1 MKNIQRSIGRDVRR
15 TQAGFSLVEVMVSVA
30 IMSLIMGATMS
41 ALSQAMKANETAV
54 LVTGMNNALR
64 TGMDIIIRDMLQ
76 VGAGLPPGHFVLIPF
91 GTATRVKVPGPPGT
105 ATTTALGDTDFNA
118 VNPGT
123 GGGPLV
129 NLVTGGACATPGAG
143 CVATD
148 TITTLA
154 ADSTFSH
161 IPLKARNLNGTTIDV
176 QLNGL
181 DGIAGNA
188 DDVNIGAGPDR
199 VLPGQLI
206 MLEKGSYAVLLQVTA
221 VDAPSGRITFAT
233 GDSLQLN
240 QHTAPSGSVAGASG
254 LNNFAP
260 IANNFDTTLPNPQT
274 VPPTYALATVATRVR
289 MITYYIDATK
299 PDHPKLVR
307 RINNGHQT
315 TFDNTSGSTVAT
327 DIDNLQISYDI
338 ADGSINPANVRF
350 TAADFAGTGACKPPA
365 SPTPV
370 PCSVNQIR
378 KVNVTLSARS
388 RTVFTTTKKY
398 FRNSL
403 TTQVSLRGMAF
414 VNEYSPPQ

>member
-1 MKNIQRSIGRDVRR
+1 
-15 TQAGFSLVEVMVSVA
+15 MVSVG
-30 IMSLIMGATMS
+30 IMTLIMASTMS

-54 LVTGMNNALR
+54 LVTTMNNSLR

-76 VGAGLPPGHFVLIPF
+76 VGSGLPPGHFVLIPF
-91 GTATRVKVPGPPGT
+91 GTATRVKIPGPPNT
-105 ATTTALGDTDFNA
+105 ASTVAPGDTDFNA

-129 NLVTGGACATPGAG
+129 NLVTGGACGAPAAG

-161 IPLKARNLNGTTIDV
+161 VPLKARNLDGTTIDV
-176 QLNGL
+176 ALNGL
-181 DGIAGNA
+181 DNIAGTA

-221 VDAPSGRITFAT
+221 VNAAAGRITFAN

-240 QHTAPSGSVAGASG
+240 QHTAPSGSVAGVNG

-260 IANNFDTTLPNPQT
+260 TANNFDTTLPNPQT
-274 VPPTYALATVATRVR
+274 VPPAWVLATVATRVR
-289 MITYYIDATK
+289 MITYYIDATD
-299 PDHPKLVR
+299 PAHPKLVR
-307 RINNGHQT
+307 RINNGHET
-315 TFDNTSGSTVAT
+315 VFNNLSGSTVAN
-327 DIDNLQISYDI
+327 DIDNLQISFDI
-338 ADGSINPANVRF
+338 ADGAINPANVRF
-350 TAADFAGTGACKPPA
+350 TAADIAGTGACKPPA
-365 SPTPV
+365 SITPV

-388 RTVFTTTKKY
+388 RSVFSATKKY
-398 FRNSL
+398 FRNSMS
-403 TTQVSLRGMAF
+403 TQVSLRGMAF
-414 VNEYSPPQ
+414 VNEYAPPQ